1 MCIRDRNNSI
11 KTNSIVLRLVLSVIS
26 TEIIYTL
33 NTLSAINLTRFI
45 NAKYWI
51 AFTVET
57 CNRPN
62 KSQKIHEEH
71 IFTIQSI
78 RNVTVH
84 LKYAYSMY

>member
-1 MCIRDRNNSI
+1 MNNSI

-33 NTLSAINLTRFI
+33 NTLSAINVTRFI

-57 CNRPN
+57 CNN

-78 RNVTVH
+78 RDVTVH